1 MGPLSVLCVG
11 LTLLGAL
18 KGHSWWLPRVGAQIS
33 KSFQKDQFQGTWF
46 VLGLAGSTHS
56 KADRS
61 LLSPFT
67 ATFKQSGK
75 HHLEVSFAM
84 TRGPRCLTWS
94 YLLTPT
100 ARPGQFS
107 VDSSREP
114 GAKAEELQVHDTDYT
129 SFALMVSR
137 RQSGS
142 RSVLRVYL
150 LCRMWAIEV
159 KALDGFVCLLRAQGL
174 SENNIVFPD
183 SAGDARRDGGAPA
196 HGPGEPRGCVRPVLG
211 VHVGGLP
218 ATEGSA

>member
-84 TRGPRCLTWS
+84 T
-94 YLLTPT
+94 
-100 ARPGQFS
+100 
-107 VDSSREP
+107 
-114 GAKAEELQVHDTDYT
+114 
-129 SFALMVSR
+129 R